1 MDADPSESS
10 ERAIHDVEA
19 PRVIIVAEDGA
30 AGGIGRYSVDLASE
44 LGSQAHVAC
53 LCDAPCSADEACWL
67 AIHCATKGV
76 PLHRISM
83 PAKGWRS
90 GLGGLA
96 RLWRRTGR
104 PMIHVN
110 GRRGNSIAL
119 AMRLGVP
126 GFRYVTTVHGILGL
140 HSRRNAIYRIV
151 DQAAGRFAKTVIAVS
166 EHGRRVLVQTG
177 SPSRNTVA
185 ITNGLA
191 AADLRELRDVA
202 AGRRSAPAV
211 RSVVRIGFLGRLS
224 PEKGTR
230 ELLDVA
236 RRLAGDDVGV
246 TIHIAGDGPDRDWM
260 TSASE
265 AMTDAG
271 FITWHGAITDVVAFL
286 RDVDVLVVPSHN
298 EGLPYALLEAMAAG
312 CAVVAFAVG
321 GIPEAIGDSTSGVLI
336 PAGDVQGL
344 TAAVARLAADPMTI
358 SDLGASA
365 STRVE
370 LHFALAAR
378 LPAIRRAYG
387 IATDSSVAARDVSG
401 YIRSE

>member
-1 MDADPSESS
+1 MTSKVTINDLQAMKVDGQK
-10 ERAIHDVEA
+10 
-19 PRVIIVAEDGA
+19 IVG
-30 AGGIGRYSVDLASE
+30 V
-44 LGSQAHVAC
+44 VAW
-53 LCDAPCSADEACWL
+53 DYQMA
-67 AIHCATKGV
+67 
-76 PLHRISM
+76 
-83 PAKGWRS
+83 
-90 GLGGLA
+90 
-96 RLWRRTGR
+96 
-104 PMIHVN
+104 
-110 GRRGNSIAL
+110 
-119 AMRLGVP
+119 
-126 GFRYVTTVHGILGL
+126 
-140 HSRRNAIYRIV
+140 RIV
-151 DQAAGRFAKTVIAVS
+151 DRAAGRFAKTVIAVS

-177 SPSRNTVA
+177 SSSRNTVA

-191 AADLRELRDVA
+191 ADDLRELRDVA
-202 AGRRSAPAV
+202 AGRHSVPAI
-211 RSVVRIGFLGRLS
+211 RSVVRLGFLGRLS

-236 RRLAGDDVGV
+236 RRLAGDDIRV

-260 TSASE
+260 TAAAE

-321 GIPEAIGDSTSGVLI
+321 GIPEAIGDSRNGVLI

-344 TAAVARLAADPMTI
+344 TAAVAGLAADPETI
-358 SDLGASA
+358 SALGASA

-387 IATDSSVAARDVSG
+387 IATDSGVAARDASG